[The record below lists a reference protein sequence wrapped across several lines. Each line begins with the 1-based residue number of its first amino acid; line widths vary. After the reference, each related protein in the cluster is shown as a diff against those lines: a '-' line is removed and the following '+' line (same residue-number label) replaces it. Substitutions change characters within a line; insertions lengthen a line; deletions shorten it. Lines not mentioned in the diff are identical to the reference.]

1 MWSRLRRLHILL
13 GSGVSFTLFMV
24 GGLFLALLV
33 IPSCRLL
40 GGDAVARYRRV
51 QRVISRSFRLQVW
64 FMSFIGAMNKARFQ
78 GMENLASGG
87 PFLIVANHPTLLDI
101 VLLISRL
108 PEVDCVVKKALWEH
122 PFLGGAVRAA
132 NYIQGE
138 GTQFMESALQR
149 LRLGHSI
156 ILFPEGTRSPLHG
169 LRPFQRG
176 AARLALMSGAR
187 IVPVV
192 IRCEPTFLM
201 KGQPWWDVPDRPLN
215 LSLQFGR
222 PEEIPLPPGDLEDCP
237 SRARVLT
244 DSMEHYF
251 RSKMTYVGA

>member
-1 MWSRLRRLHILL
+1 ML
-13 GSGVSFTLFMV
+13 GSGASFAVFML
-24 GGLFLALLV
+24 GGGFLALVV

-51 QRVISRSFRLQVW
+51 QRVISRSFRLQLW
-64 FMSFIGAMNKARFQ
+64 FMRVIGVVKKGHFR
-78 GMENLASGG
+78 GLEHLASGG
-87 PFLIVANHPTLLDI
+87 PFLIVANHPTLIDV

-108 PEVDCVVKKALWEH
+108 PEVDCVVKRALWEH
-122 PFLGGAVRAA
+122 PFLGGVVQAA

-138 GTQFMESALQR
+138 GTAFMECALER

-156 ILFPEGTRSPLHG
+156 ILFPEGTRSPRRG

-176 AARLALMSGAR
+176 AARLALASEAR

-192 IRCEPTFLM
+192 IRCEPPFLM

-215 LSLQFGR
+215 LSLQFGA
-222 PEEIPLPPGDLEDCP
+222 PDEIPLPEGEPENGPLGA
-237 SRARVLT
+237 RALT